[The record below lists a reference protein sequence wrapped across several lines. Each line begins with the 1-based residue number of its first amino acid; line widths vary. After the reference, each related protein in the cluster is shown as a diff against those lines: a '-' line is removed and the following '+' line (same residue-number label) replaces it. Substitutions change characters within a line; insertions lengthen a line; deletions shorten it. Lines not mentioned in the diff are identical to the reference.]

1 MADGYWAMVTAI
13 AQTIDHD
20 RTASRD

>member
-13 AQTIDHD
+13 AQTIDHN
-20 RTASRD
+20 RTASHE